1 MDTQL
6 VWTFGK
12 REESLLESKHDLPV
26 ARTDV
31 QSFVDSPYS
40 GNTFFPLQYDLPYA
54 KVDTAY
60 ACVLFYRMCHKCEG
74 HGFKK

>member
-31 QSFVDSPYS
+31 
-40 GNTFFPLQYDLPYA
+40 
-54 KVDTAY
+54 
-60 ACVLFYRMCHKCEG
+60 
-74 HGFKK
+74 